1 MTDRRTDYYT
11 FNVLTMNNYPV
22 ALGDNLHIRAIIGGR
37 TVLEL
42 RVNNVGDTSSLIAE
56 IRSAAKGVNGLSRL
70 FIRNCTRGWAIE
82 RPFRFYARLPFT
94 DYRASSFGSVGLSS
108 RASAPYRPGGLP
120 RPRRHAIFPWDT
132 H

>member
-1 MTDRRTDYYT
+1 MTNRRTDYYT

-56 IRSAAKGVNGLSRL
+56 IRTAAKGVNGLSRL
-70 FIRNCTRGWAIE
+70 FIRNCTRGPLSVRSAST
-82 RPFRFYARLPFT
+82 PDSRLPIT
-94 DYRASSFGSVGLSS
+94 EPAV
-108 RASAPYRPGGLP
+108 SAL
-120 RPRRHAIFPWDT
+120 
-132 H
+132 